1 MGLFDKKKAQQQQV
15 QQAPIVQPGLFAWTD
30 GYYDMPLLVHQ
41 CMTRNTVTLSGDMY
55 HQEAVSKL
63 PVMTRLDFKLEKANK
78 KNTPPDWFFD
88 DGDVNVYS
96 STGAFIGKI
105 AGPKFEKYGLKTGK
119 AFGFVE
125 PPSYD
130 RAEGI
135 EITPFYRVFIYCD
148 YMSIVNEAN
157 GVASFI

>member
-1 MGLFDKKKAQQQQV
+1 MGLFGKKAPKQQE
-15 QQAPIVQPGLFAWTD
+15 QQAPQTLPELFARID
-30 GYYDMPLLVHQ
+30 GYYDVPLLVHQ
-41 CMTRNTVTLSGDMY
+41 CMTRSTVAVNGDMY

-63 PVMTRLDFKLEKANK
+63 PVMTRLEFKMEKANK

-88 DGDVNVYS
+88 DGDVNVYAS
-96 STGAFIGKI
+96 AGEFIGKI
-105 AGPKFEKYGLKTGK
+105 AGYKFEKYGLKTGK

-135 EITPFYRVFIYCD
+135 EITPYYRVFIYCD
-148 YMSIVNEAN
+148 YTSIANEAN
-157 GVASFI
+157 GVVSFI

>member
-1 MGLFDKKKAQQQQV
+1 MGLFDKKKAQQQQA

-41 CMTRNTVTLSGDMY
+41 CMTRNTVALYGDMDF
-55 HQEAVSKL
+55 QEAVTKL
-63 PVMTRLDFKLEKANK
+63 PVMTRIEFKMEKANK
-78 KNTPPDWFFD
+78 KNTPSNLFFD
-88 DGDVNVYS
+88 KGDVNVYS
-96 STGAFIGKI
+96 PAGEFVGKI
-105 AGPKFEKYGLKTGK
+105 AAYKFEKYGMKTGK

-148 YMSIVNEAN
+148 YFSITNEAN
-157 GVASFI
+157 GTVGFI

>member
-15 QQAPIVQPGLFAWTD
+15 QQAPIAQPGLFAWVD
-30 GYYDMPLLVHQ
+30 GYYDMPHHVHQ
-41 CMTRNTVTLSGDMY
+41 CMTRSTVDVNGDMY

-88 DGDVNVYS
+88 EGDVNVYTS
-96 STGAFIGKI
+96 AGDFIGKI
-105 AGPKFEKYGLKTGK
+105 AAYKFEKYGMKTGK

-135 EITPFYRVFIYCD
+135 EITPYYRVFIYCD
-148 YMSIVNEAN
+148 YLSIVNEAN
-157 GVASFI
+157 GTVGFI

>member
-15 QQAPIVQPGLFAWTD
+15 QQAPIVQPGLFACTD

-41 CMTRNTVTLSGDMY
+41 CMTRNTVTVSGDM
-55 HQEAVSKL
+55 HFQDAVSKI
-63 PVMTRLDFKLEKANK
+63 PVMSRIEFKMEKASK
-78 KNTPPDWFFD
+78 KNTPLNWTFD
-88 DGDVNVYS
+88 DGDVNVFS
-96 STGAFIGKI
+96 PAGEFVGKI
-105 AGPKFEKYGLKTGK
+105 AASKFEKYGLKTGK

-135 EITPFYRVFIYCD
+135 EITPYYRVFIYCD
-148 YMSIVNEAN
+148 YFSIVNEAN